1 MNEQG
6 RESSSRPGATELLSA
21 VRFQE
26 ELRRVAR
33 FFRSRLPVGD
43 PLEATV
49 RKIEQNPAFTQSRL
63 LTRILAALTY
73 QQGEFRRAEISAL
86 DADTLAM
93 VVTLM
98 DVHAAGTSTREEWV
112 RAADA
117 AKAAQAG
124 AGG

>member
-1 MNEQG
+1 VS
-6 RESSSRPGATELLSA
+6 ESGAETSFRPEATELLSA

-33 FFRSRLPVGD
+33 FFRSRPPVGD

-63 LTRILAALTY
+63 LTRILTALTY
-73 QQGEFRRAEISAL
+73 EQGEFRRAEISAL
-86 DADTLAM
+86 DAETLAM

-98 DVHAAGTSTREEWV
+98 DVHAAGTLTREEWV

-117 AKAAQAG
+117 AKAAQLG
-124 AGG
+124 VGG

>member
-1 MNEQG
+1 MSAQG
-6 RESSSRPGATELLSA
+6 GGSNSRPGATELLSA

-43 PLEATV
+43 PLDATV

-63 LTRILAALTY
+63 LTRILTALTY
-73 QQGEFRRAEISAL
+73 EQGEFRRAEVSAL

-93 VVTLM
+93 VITLM
-98 DVHAAGTSTREEWV
+98 DVHAAGTSTREDWV
-112 RAADA
+112 RAADT
-117 AKAAQAG
+117 AKAAQLA

>member
-1 MNEQG
+1 VNEQG
-6 RESSSRPGATELLSA
+6 GDSSSRPGATELLSA

-33 FFRSRLPVGD
+33 FFRSRVSVGD
-43 PLEATV
+43 PLDATV

-63 LTRILAALTY
+63 LTRILVALTY

-93 VVTLM
+93 VITLM

-117 AKAAQAG
+117 ANAAQLG
-124 AGG
+124 VGG